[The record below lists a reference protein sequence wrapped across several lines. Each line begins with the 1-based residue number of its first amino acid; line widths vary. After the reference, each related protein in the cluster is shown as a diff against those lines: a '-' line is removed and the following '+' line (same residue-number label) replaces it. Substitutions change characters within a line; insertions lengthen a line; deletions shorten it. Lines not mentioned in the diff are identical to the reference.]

1 MGEIEELY
9 DIVIIGGGPAG
20 LTAGM
25 YAARSRLNT
34 LLIERMAL
42 GGQVITTELV
52 ENYPGFPEGI
62 GGFELGERMARQAER
77 FGLKTASAEVT
88 GIEVKGDI
96 KEIRS
101 REGLY
106 RARAVIVSTGADPA
120 KLGVPGEDRL
130 RGKGVSYCATCDG
143 AFFKDVP
150 IAVVGGGDTAVE
162 EGVYLTRYASSVTI
176 IHRRDQLRAARIIQ
190 ERAFSNPKIRFILN
204 TVVAEI
210 FGEKQVE
217 GLGLR
222 NVKTGEASELKVSG
236 VFILVGMRP
245 NTDFLKGVL
254 ELDERGFI
262 ITNEDL
268 ETSIPGVFAAG
279 DVRKT
284 NLRQVAVSVGEGALA
299 SYLAEKYL
307 EELRVQS

>member
-1 MGEIEELY
+1 MEELY
-9 DIVIIGGGPAG
+9 DILIIGGGPAG

-34 LLIERMAL
+34 LIIERMAL

-62 GGFELGERMARQAER
+62 SGFELGERMARQAER
-77 FGLKTASAEVT
+77 FGLRTAYAEVT
-88 GIEVKGDI
+88 GIEVKGEI
-96 KEIRS
+96 KEVRS
-101 REGLY
+101 SEGVY
-106 RARAVIVSTGADPA
+106 RARAVIISTGADPA
-120 KLGVPGEDRL
+120 KLGVRGEDRL

-143 AFFKDVP
+143 AFFQDLP

-190 ERAFSNPKIRFILN
+190 DRAFSNRKIRFLWD
-204 TVVAEI
+204 TVVTEI
-210 FGEKQVE
+210 LGEKQVE
-217 GLGLR
+217 GLILK
-222 NVKTGEASELKVSG
+222 NVKTGEASDLKVSG

-245 NTDFLKGVL
+245 NTDFLKGIL

-299 SYLAEKYL
+299 AYLAEKYL
-307 EELRVQS
+307 ERMRA